1 MRRANQSRIHIERS
15 KRRWTMALIG
25 AAVVAA
31 AGLVVE
37 RGALAARPKP
47 ASAPTLEGL
56 LERRAALE
64 PDLAPAPSLERL
76 QTRHLELRQRRS
88 DIEGSLPPRLRTP
101 RSRRPEL
108 RRPKRDLAGRDG
120 TVDLDSGSDNPDR
133 VVFEVMP

>member
-1 MRRANQSRIHIERS
+1 MRRANRSKIHVTRS
-15 KRRWTMALIG
+15 KRRWTVALIG

-31 AGLVVE
+31 AGFVVG

-47 ASAPTLEGL
+47 AAAPTLEGL

-64 PDLAPAPSLERL
+64 PDLQPPPSLEQLR
-76 QTRHLELRQRRS
+76 TRHRQLRQRRS

-108 RRPKRDLAGRDG
+108 RRPKRDLTGREG
-120 TVDLDSGSDNPDR
+120 TVDLDGGSDNPDR